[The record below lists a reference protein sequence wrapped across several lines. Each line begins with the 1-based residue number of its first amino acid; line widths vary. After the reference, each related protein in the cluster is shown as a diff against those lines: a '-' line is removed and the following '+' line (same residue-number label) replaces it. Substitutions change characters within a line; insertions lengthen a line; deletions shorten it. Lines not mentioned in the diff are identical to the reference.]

1 MATIE
6 LELEELRQ
14 RVAWLESTVRQLTGR
29 DVEKPSVSLPLD
41 ETALIA
47 LLKAEGIIRDPTPEE
62 LNLAAKWRELP
73 EDEKQAIQWELDH
86 LPPGPMAS
94 DIISENR
101 R

>member
-1 MATIE
+1 
-6 LELEELRQ
+6 
-14 RVAWLESTVRQLTGR
+14 
-29 DVEKPSVSLPLD
+29 VEKPSVSLPLD